1 MLQENPGEVLPAI
14 LDHPDRPALV
24 VPEDG
29 QVLTYGQVADRVGS
43 LAGSLAAAGVGR
55 GDRVAVTLPN
65 GPDMVQVLLAIT
77 ALGAAAAPLNPAYT
91 HSEYV
96 FYLTDIAPRVFVMP
110 ASRPPA
116 ASRAAGECSTTVLT
130 ARAGGDG
137 PPVLLVDDKELSQ
150 PAGFESGQPA
160 DVGVVLHTSGTTCQP
175 QQVPP
180 CPRHLMA

>member
-1 MLQENPGEVLPAI
+1 MLQENPGEVLTAI

-29 QVLTYGQVADRVGS
+29 QVLTYGQVADRVAS

-55 GDRVAVTLPN
+55 GDQVAVTLPN
-65 GPDMVQVLLAIT
+65 GPDGVEVLLAMP

-110 ASRPPA
+110 ASRPAA
-116 ASRAAGECSTTVLT
+116 ASSAAGECSMTVLT

-137 PPVLLVDDKELSQ
+137 PPVLLGDDKERSQ
-150 PAGFESGQPA
+150 PADFEFPQPD
-160 DVGVVLHTSGTTCQP
+160 DVGVVLHTSGTTSRPEKQP
-175 QQVPP
+175 LGP
-180 CPRHLMA
+180 L